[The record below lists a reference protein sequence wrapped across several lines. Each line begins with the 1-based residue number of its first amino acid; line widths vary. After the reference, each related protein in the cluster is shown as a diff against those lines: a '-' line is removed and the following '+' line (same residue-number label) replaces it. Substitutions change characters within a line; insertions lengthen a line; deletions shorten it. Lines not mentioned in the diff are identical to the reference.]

1 MRAFKPGAV
10 SIDPLAQQR
19 RRPPPR
25 PTDRLDH
32 HFAKKE
38 SAPCS
43 PSSPR
48 GRRLARAKISEKDD

>member
-10 SIDPLAQQR
+10 SIDPLAQR
-19 RRPPPR
+19 GGRHRDR
-25 PTDRLDH
+25 PTDRLH
-32 HFAKKE
+32 HYFAKKE

-48 GRRLARAKISEKDD
+48 GRRLARAKISEKDR